1 MHERTRTC
9 GAGDLSAGSVVTG
22 PRAAEATV
30 VVLLDSTA
38 TTDRPAA
45 AGGGGRNAAEDATL
59 IRHVAH
65 CCGFT

>member
-9 GAGDLSAGSVVTG
+9 GTGDLSAGSVATG
-22 PRAAEATV
+22 PSAAEATV
-30 VVLLDSTA
+30 VVLLLDSTA
-38 TTDRPAA
+38 TSRPAA
-45 AGGGGRNAAEDATL
+45 GDDGRSAADDATL